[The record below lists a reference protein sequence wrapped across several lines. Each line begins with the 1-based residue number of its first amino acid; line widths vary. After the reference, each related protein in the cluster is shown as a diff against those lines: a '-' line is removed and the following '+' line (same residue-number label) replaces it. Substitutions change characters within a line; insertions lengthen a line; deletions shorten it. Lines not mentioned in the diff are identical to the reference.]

1 MNERI
6 SREEVVKIYDIEVA
20 FFDELEAVGL
30 IQTEVVDQITYLH
43 YDELQKLE
51 QFSNWHYD
59 LEVNIPGLE
68 IIHNLLDRI
77 RSLQEEQT
85 TLAGVAV
92 NIYKTEFKP
101 NIISFVIFVII
112 I

>member
-30 IQTEVVDQITYLH
+30 IQTEVIDKTTYLH

-59 LEVNIPGLE
+59 LEV
-68 IIHNLLDRI
+68 
-77 RSLQEEQT
+77 SKSFT
-85 TLAGVAV
+85 TCSTA
-92 NIYKTEFKP
+92 
-101 NIISFVIFVII
+101 FVRCKMRTNDSRRGCGKYL
-112 I
+112 

>member
-30 IQTEVVDQITYLH
+30 IQTEVVDQTTYLH

-59 LEVNIPGLE
+59 LEVNIPGL
-68 IIHNLLDRI
+68 
-77 RSLQEEQT
+77 
-85 TLAGVAV
+85 
-92 NIYKTEFKP
+92 
-101 NIISFVIFVII
+101 
-112 I
+112 

>member
-30 IQTEVVDQITYLH
+30 IQTEVIDKTTYLH

-51 QFSNWHYD
+51 Q
-59 LEVNIPGLE
+59 
-68 IIHNLLDRI
+68 
-77 RSLQEEQT
+77 
-85 TLAGVAV
+85 
-92 NIYKTEFKP
+92 
-101 NIISFVIFVII
+101 
-112 I
+112 

>member
-30 IQTEVVDQITYLH
+30 IQTEVIDQTTYLH

-51 QFSNWHYD
+51 QFSN
-59 LEVNIPGLE
+59 
-68 IIHNLLDRI
+68 
-77 RSLQEEQT
+77 
-85 TLAGVAV
+85 
-92 NIYKTEFKP
+92 
-101 NIISFVIFVII
+101 
-112 I
+112 

>member
-30 IQTEVVDQITYLH
+30 IQTEVVDQTTYL
-43 YDELQKLE
+43 
-51 QFSNWHYD
+51 HYD

-77 RSLQEEQT
+77 RLLQDENKRLSQG
-85 TLAGVAV
+85 LR
-92 NIYKTEFKP
+92 
-101 NIISFVIFVII
+101 
-112 I
+112 

>member
-6 SREEVVKIYDIEVA
+6 SREEVVKIYDIEIA

-43 YDELQKLE
+43 YDEL
-51 QFSNWHYD
+51 SNWHYD
-59 LEVNIPGLE
+59 LDVNVPGLE

-77 RSLQEEQT
+77 RSLQEENKRLSQG
-85 TLAGVAV
+85 LR
-92 NIYKTEFKP
+92 
-101 NIISFVIFVII
+101 
-112 I
+112 

>member
-30 IQTEVVDQITYLH
+30 IQTEVVDRTTYLH

-77 RSLQEEQT
+77 RLLQEENKRLSQG
-85 TLAGVAV
+85 LR
-92 NIYKTEFKP
+92 
-101 NIISFVIFVII
+101 
-112 I
+112 

>member
-30 IQTEVVDQITYLH
+30 IQTEVVDQTTYLH

-51 QFSNWHYD
+51 QFTTCHTDWD
-59 LEVNIPGLE
+59 VNSPGL
-68 IIHNLLDRI
+68 
-77 RSLQEEQT
+77 
-85 TLAGVAV
+85 
-92 NIYKTEFKP
+92 
-101 NIISFVIFVII
+101 
-112 I
+112 